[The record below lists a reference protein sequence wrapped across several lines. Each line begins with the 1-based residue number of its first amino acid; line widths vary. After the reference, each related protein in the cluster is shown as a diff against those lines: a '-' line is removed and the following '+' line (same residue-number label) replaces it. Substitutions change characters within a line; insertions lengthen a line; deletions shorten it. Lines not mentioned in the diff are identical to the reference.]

1 MKKLL
6 NCCNKNDILTQIGGI
21 GLGVMFGW
29 GFFKKPENSKIG
41 AIGKRFNPAGNDI
54 EEKPKPITSD
64 LKIKIPIPV
73 SPYHSIN
80 IPVDI
85 TGFNMAIFNNILNL
99 GTFATI
105 GNIYSVLTWAT
116 YIYTGPLAIINI
128 YRYVRSFIFRN
139 GNINEIQ
146 RLERDGRDIIDGAN
160 ANLNNLREEY
170 NNTGKVN
177 LSDEEK
183 KRLDINESNANEKF
197 KEFEE
202 QNKKIKNDFDKQI
215 EQLKDEL
222 EKIKNEKEKGKEE
235 KEEGDKYIS
244 PLIDENILLNRPI
257 QNELVINNIGQQ
269 QIKTVEEKKIEPVN
283 LKVAKKL
290 QENIELW
297 ARSEI
302 ENINNI
308 INSDSSIA
316 RQKWNERINNNFT
329 IEQNIEV
336 PQIQEEGQYEGVRFN
351 LEYLNISELENFLP
365 RDDYLYMEEQIN
377 LLLEKLKSNINITNL
392 YETVREVFL
401 AKYAS
406 YMEEIEFIL
415 EKLFGKKEDYTE
427 DFLYGDIDKKILY
440 NLYLNISIIWKALKD
455 KTEINISGISPN
467 VPELYKNVNYVLSM
481 IVKMPEGD
489 LKEKLKDSYLK
500 LVKSFYAIKELT
512 IIFFE
517 QIVVKKN
524 N

>member
-41 AIGKRFNPAGNDI
+41 AIGKRFNPVGNDI
-54 EEKPKPITSD
+54 EEKPKPITEN
-64 LKIKIPIPV
+64 LKIKIPIPI
-73 SPYHSIN
+73 SPYHSVN

-85 TGFNMAIFNNILNL
+85 TGFNMAVFNNILNL
-99 GTFATI
+99 GTYATI
-105 GNIYSVLTWAT
+105 GNFYTALTWAT
-116 YIYTGPLAIINI
+116 YIYTGPIAIINI
-128 YRYVRSFIFRN
+128 YRYIRSFIFRN

-170 NNTGKVN
+170 KNTGKVN
-177 LSDEEK
+177 LSNEEK
-183 KRLDINESNANEKF
+183 KRLDINESNASEKF
-197 KEFEE
+197 NEFEE
-202 QNKKIKNDFDKQI
+202 QNKKLNEKFNKQI
-215 EQLKDEL
+215 EELKNEL
-222 EKIKNEKEKGKEE
+222 EKLKNEKGKEE

-244 PLIDENILLNRPI
+244 PLIDENILLSRPI

-283 LKVAKKL
+283 LKLAKKL
-290 QENIELW
+290 QENMELW

-302 ENINNI
+302 ENINSV
-308 INSDSSIA
+308 INTDAILA
-316 RQKWNERINNNFT
+316 RQKWSERINNNFT
-329 IEQNIEV
+329 VEQNIEV
-336 PQIQEEGQYEGVRFN
+336 PQIQEEGEYEG
-351 LEYLNISELENFLP
+351 LQLDTDYLNISELENFLP
-365 RDDYLYMEEQIN
+365 RNDYLYMEQQIN
-377 LLLEKLKSNINITNL
+377 LLLEKLKSNINITDL
-392 YETVREVFL
+392 YESIREVFL

-415 EKLFGKKEDYTE
+415 EKLFGKKEDYTD
-427 DFLYGDIDKKILY
+427 DFLFGDADKKILY
-440 NLYLNISIIWKALKD
+440 NLYLNISLIWRALKD
-455 KTEINISGISPN
+455 RTEINIGGISPN
-467 VPELYKNVNYVLSM
+467 IPILNKNVNYVLSM
-481 IVKMPEGD
+481 IKQMPEGD

-500 LVKSFYAIKELT
+500 LVKSFYAVKELT

-517 QIVVKKN
+517 QIIVKKN